1 MPVHPLFPTKEVR
14 TSKFAYFLNPSDLP
28 KETQAWIVKTIGS
41 SANGLNITEAEVLK
55 DLETENLSAY
65 TFVWNSPT
73 DLNHDS
79 SLVEQAEIESGDFC
93 HHLQLCSPSS
103 WAFGSL
109 QYYDWLETGEP
120 QLWITDV
127 CRIGTRDSTQPSPIQ
142 GLLKLLTTI
151 AIQYQIDDVWL
162 MVDEGASSEKL
173 QSLYEGYGFQRQGV
187 HAALNVYMMQK
198 SINP

>member
-14 TSKFAYFLNPSDLP
+14 TSRFAYFLNPSDLP

-41 SANGLNITEAEVLK
+41 SANGLNITEAEVQK

-65 TFVWNSPT
+65 TFVWNSP
-73 DLNHDS
+73 
-79 SLVEQAEIESGDFC
+79 
-93 HHLQLCSPSS
+93 SS

-109 QYYDWLETGEP
+109 QYYDCLETGEP

-127 CRIGTRDSTQPSPIQ
+127 CRIGTKDSTQPSPIQ